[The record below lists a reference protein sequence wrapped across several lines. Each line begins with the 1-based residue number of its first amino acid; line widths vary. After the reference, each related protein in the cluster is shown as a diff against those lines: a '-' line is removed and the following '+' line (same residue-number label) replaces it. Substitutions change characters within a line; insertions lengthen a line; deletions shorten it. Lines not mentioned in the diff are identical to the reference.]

1 MLPKLIKIML
11 LFFLNCQFLNGNQQ
25 ECNYCTEII
34 RTKYIIFE
42 SKKYHNLCY
51 QNFIQL
57 KCDFCE
63 KNISKE
69 YTIFNNNSYHENCF
83 KKNIQIKCDFC
94 LNVIDDIYIKNKNQK
109 FHNSCYTNNILE
121 KCDICSKPLEGEFLI
136 DFWKNKYHS
145 YHQNNLPSC
154 DSCNRLIS
162 QQLTNGG
169 YEIDKNQEIC
179 SLCFLFLINK
189 EEQIEDLD
197 IEVRSTLKMAGII
210 GLPKVPITL
219 VADQKELQR
228 YSSQRN
234 TNMKGFTSY
243 NKTMLKG
250 MKIREETHIYI
261 LSNMHL
267 VAFKA
272 VLAHELL
279 HVYLFLNDY
288 ELRSDI
294 REGFCNLGSQLIFS
308 TTNTNLSNY
317 FLKSMY
323 QNKDPDY
330 GIGFLKMN
338 KILEKQ
344 GWERLLEQLKNIK

>member
-11 LFFLNCQFLNGNQQ
+11 LLFLSSQFLNGSQQ
-25 ECNYCTEII
+25 KCNYCNEII
-34 RTKYIIFE
+34 RIKYIIFE
-42 SKKYHNLCY
+42 SKNYHELCY

-57 KCDFCE
+57 KCDFCFE
-63 KNISKE
+63 
-69 YTIFNNNSYHENCF
+69 
-83 KKNIQIKCDFC
+83 
-94 LNVIDDIYIKNKNQK
+94 VINDIYTKKKNQK
-109 FHNSCYTNNILE
+109 FHKNCYTNNILE
-121 KCDICSKPLEGEFLI
+121 KCDVCSKPLEGEFLI

-145 YHQNNLPSC
+145 YHQSNLPSC

-162 QQLTNGG
+162 EQLTKGG
-169 YEIDKNQEIC
+169 YEIDKNREIC
-179 SLCFLFLINK
+179 SLCFSSVINK

-197 IEVRSTLKMAGII
+197 IEVRRILKMAGII

-219 VADQKELQR
+219 VVDQKELER
-228 YSSQRN
+228 YSSQSN
-234 TNMKGFTSY
+234 ANMKGFTYY

-261 LSNMHL
+261 LSNMHSI
-267 VAFKA
+267 AFKA

-279 HVYLFLNDY
+279 HVYLFLNNY
-288 ELRSDI
+288 KLRSDI
-294 REGFCNLGSQLIFS
+294 REGFCNLGSQLIFT

-338 KILEKQ
+338 KVLEKQ
-344 GWERLLEQLKNIK
+344 GWKRLLEQLKNIK